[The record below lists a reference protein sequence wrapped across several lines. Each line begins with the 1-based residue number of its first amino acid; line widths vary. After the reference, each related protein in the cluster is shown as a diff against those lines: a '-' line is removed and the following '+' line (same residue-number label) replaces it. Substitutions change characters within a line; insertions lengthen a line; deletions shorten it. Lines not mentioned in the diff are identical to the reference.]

1 MPKYFCPRCGTT
13 LAEDFLVTAGKEFD
27 CPKCRQLI
35 RLDVVAPEL
44 ARAAAEE
51 AAAPG
56 EAEPAAA
63 EPAVEETPPGGRLQC
78 RVVGQQLVLFVPP
91 GSSKE
96 VRSIGC
102 FAALWLGFMAVFTT
116 AAMFG
121 GAMHGVGF
129 IGPALFIALFWAVGL
144 GMAYFWYRGRYGKT
158 YVLVERDRL
167 VVRFVLGKRE
177 KIKEYVLNEN
187 SQADLVESYKQNERP
202 VYAVAVTT
210 SARPAKFG
218 TFLAME
224 EKQWIVERINRH
236 LAK

>member
-1 MPKYFCPRCGTT
+1 MPRYFCPRCGTT

-27 CPKCRQLI
+27 CPGCRQLI

-44 ARAAAEE
+44 ARAAAAAPAGAEE
-51 AAAPG
+51 A
-56 EAEPAAA
+56 
-63 EPAVEETPPGGRLQC
+63 VVETPPGGRLQS

-96 VRSIGC
+96 VRAIGC
-102 FAALWLGFMAVFTT
+102 FASVWLGFMGAFTA

-121 GAMHGVGF
+121 GKL
-129 IGPALFIALFWAVGL
+129 PADGILVALLFLSLFWAVGL
-144 GMAYFWYRGRYGKT
+144 GMLYFWYRGRYGKT

-187 SQADLVESYKQNERP
+187 SRADLVVSYKQNERP
-202 VYAVAVTT
+202 VYAVSVSTA
-210 SARPAKFG
+210 ARPAKFG
-218 TFLAME
+218 TFLAWE
-224 EKQWIVERINRH
+224 EKAWIAERINRH
-236 LAK
+236 LGR